1 MSRSLQRA
9 RWVEFLFCVPL
20 LIPGLLL
27 ARALAGVGWS
37 CAFVENHMKV
47 DDPVG
52 AISVH
57 GTNGLWGVL
66 SIGQIGRSHV

>member
-1 MSRSLQRA
+1 
-9 RWVEFLFCVPL
+9 
-20 LIPGLLL
+20 
-27 ARALAGVGWS
+27 
-37 CAFVENHMKV
+37 MKV

-66 SIGQIGRSHV
+66 SVGLFADGTATTEEAGTVSPARSPACSMEMPASLQLN